1 MMIEQSFQSAFE
13 FEALSE
19 LNSGNTK
26 RLFYPGA
33 GESGGHDGLNVRV
46 VPHEGEA
53 WIGTFA
59 SGRFGPKT
67 ITGVFATPN
76 STKICVVAEGQAY
89 IVNVANPKEHESL
102 SIVPVIA
109 VRSSAK
115 YSLLIFANHTE
126 LLAIGA
132 NGIAWRTERLSWDS
146 LKLTTLTDETL
157 CGVFWDIQT
166 ESEEGFAV
174 NLANGTHT
182 GGAFVPI

>member
-1 MMIEQSFQSAFE
+1 MMIEQPFPSAFE
-13 FEALSE
+13 FEVLSE
-19 LNSGNTK
+19 LRAGNTK

-33 GESGGHDGLNVRV
+33 IESGGQDGVNVRV

-59 SGRFGPKT
+59 SGRFGAKT
-67 ITGVFATPN
+67 ITGVFTTPN
-76 STKICVVAEGQAY
+76 PTKLCVVAEGQAY
-89 IVNVANPKEHESL
+89 IVDAANPKEHESL
-102 SIVPVIA
+102 PIVPVIA

-115 YSLLIFANHTE
+115 YRLLIVANHTE

-146 LKLTTLTDETL
+146 LKLTTMTNETL
-157 CGVFWDIQT
+157 YGVFWDIQT
-166 ESEEGFAV
+166 ESEQSFTV
-174 NLANGTHT
+174 DLATGTHT

>member
-1 MMIEQSFQSAFE
+1 MMIEQKFPSSFNIKV
-13 FEALSE
+13 LSE
-19 LNSGNTK
+19 IKSGKTK

-33 GESGGHDGLNVRV
+33 AESGGHDGLNVRV
-46 VPHEGEA
+46 FPHESEA
-53 WIGTFA
+53 WIGIFA

-76 STKICVVAEGQAY
+76 PTKLCVVAEGQAY
-89 IVNVANPKEHESL
+89 IVDVANLKEYESL
-102 SIVPVIA
+102 PIVPVIA
-109 VRSSAK
+109 VRSSVK
-115 YSLLIFANHTE
+115 YRLLIFANHTE

-146 LKLTTLTDETL
+146 LKLTTMTDETL

-166 ESEEGFAV
+166 ESEQSFSV
-174 NLANGTHT
+174 DLATGTHT